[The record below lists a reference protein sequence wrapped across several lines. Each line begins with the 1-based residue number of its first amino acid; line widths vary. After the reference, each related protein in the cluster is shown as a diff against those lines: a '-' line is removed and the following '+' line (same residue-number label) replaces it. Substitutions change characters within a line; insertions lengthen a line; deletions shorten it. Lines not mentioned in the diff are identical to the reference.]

1 MMMEARRAVNQNDLI
16 VVMCPSSSKSAA
28 TPLQMAHATV
38 LALPVVLPQPS
49 LPGTAHD
56 LLAVTMVVVKGGGIR
71 GDGNLHM
78 IPKAE
83 IETGRD
89 VVVMFDTGAMM
100 MKGIGPTEN
109 GTALVNLLGENE
121 IAKRTKRHVFLPMDA
136 VNILPSHIRRTKQL
150 RF

>member
-16 VVMCPSSSKSAA
+16 VVMCLSSSKNAA

-38 LALPVVLPQPS
+38 LALLDD

-56 LLAVTMVVVKGGGIR
+56 LLIVTVVVVKGVGIR

-89 VVVMFDTGAMM
+89 DVVMLETGAVK
-100 MKGIGPTEN
+100 MKGIGRIEN
-109 GTALVNLLGENE
+109 GTALVNLLGEDE
-121 IAKRTKRHVFLPMDA
+121 VAKHTCVEGIHF
-136 VNILPSHIRRTKQL
+136 
-150 RF
+150 